1 MPEDRRKSEAP
12 LSEERRQSQTS
23 VSEDKRKSQRRESQ
37 RRSSTRFK
45 IEQMIELSFGKES
58 FVQAAGLNI
67 SEGGFLCQSDENI
80 DLHARLFIMIGLL
93 IDDEDQKI
101 KCEGIVTRLIKESD
115 HYKLGVSFTEM
126 QNEEREKL
134 KNFLLT
140 GLSDIASNYLH
151 SGS

>member
-1 MPEDRRKSEAP
+1 MPEDRRESQAP
-12 LSEERRQSQTS
+12 LSEDRRQSPRP
-23 VSEDKRKSQRRESQ
+23 VSEDKRKSERRASQ

-80 DLHARLFIMIGLL
+80 DLHARLFIMIGLP
-93 IDDEDQKI
+93 IDDEDQKV
-101 KCEGIVTRLIKESD
+101 KCEGIVTRLVKESD
-115 HYKLGVSFTEM
+115 CYNIGVSFTEM

-134 KNFLLT
+134 KNFLLKE
-140 GLSDIASNYLH
+140 DV
-151 SGS
+151 